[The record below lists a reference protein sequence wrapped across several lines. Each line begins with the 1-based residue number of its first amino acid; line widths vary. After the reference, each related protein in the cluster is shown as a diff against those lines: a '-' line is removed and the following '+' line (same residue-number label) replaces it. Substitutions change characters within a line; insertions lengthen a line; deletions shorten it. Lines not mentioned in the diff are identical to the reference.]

1 VALYNYIIIYNYKLY
16 IKNTLFI
23 GCKKMILPTSLCL
36 HLYHMIPPL
45 AIRVGPPQ
53 ASSRTAMLDARDFA
67 HQYVPSNLEGIVDMF
82 ATYLSNPSCQLST
95 WCGWKAP
102 LNMNIMFHSDQEKIA
117 WFPPP
122 PWCLHPNTVCFSLHQ
137 ILYLGSI
144 NVHPSELMEKNWV

>member
-95 WCGWKAP
+95 
-102 LNMNIMFHSDQEKIA
+102 
-117 WFPPP
+117 
-122 PWCLHPNTVCFSLHQ
+122 
-137 ILYLGSI
+137 
-144 NVHPSELMEKNWV
+144 